1 MLDTR
6 FGRADH
12 AVPSPGGWS
21 RVPKAGYLAG
31 VTRSACALLGVGSSH
46 SAPVLDE
53 EQWAWLRTQ
62 LTNSTASA
70 HLIVSS
76 VQVLTSAAAVESWG
90 HFPRERRRLLSLLEE
105 TRPRGALLLSGD
117 VHYAE
122 LAGAPRA
129 ALPPGAE
136 LLEVTSSGLTHAC
149 GLGAVGGPLCG
160 LQHRLFASHRLP
172 TPHDARRPLPPLPPS
187 AVAALRALGGP
198 AAGAY
203 PFLNFG
209 SAELRWP
216 SDPARCEPSAPPSSP
231 TGCGAI
237 VVRIHHA
244 LDGGTA
250 LEHSLPLGLTAGQE
264 AERWRAAQAL
274 PTIFDAAAELRAAV
288 AALAGGALAAG
299 LLCCCG
305 CRRLAR
311 GRGRAAQRQSKRD

>member
-1 MLDTR
+1 
-6 FGRADH
+6 
-12 AVPSPGGWS
+12 
-21 RVPKAGYLAG
+21 
-31 VTRSACALLGVGSSH
+31 
-46 SAPVLDE
+46 VLHE
-53 EQWAWLRTQ
+53 EQWAWLRTE

-70 HLIVSS
+70 HLILSS

-129 ALPPGAE
+129 SLPPGAE

-216 SDPARCEPSAPPSSP
+216 PDPYQDREKKHKPASHTPLCIPRPSDPATICERRPSSP
-231 TGCGAI
+231 S
-237 VVRIHHA
+237 VSP
-244 LDGGTA
+244 
-250 LEHSLPLGLTAGQE
+250 SLPISRDRLAASRRLLLGPP
-264 AERWRAAQAL
+264 RAAA
-274 PTIFDAAAELRAAV
+274 PSSFGSTRSTAARRSST
-288 AALAGGALAAG
+288 
-299 LLCCCG
+299 LCRSG
-305 CRRLAR
+305 
-311 GRGRAAQRQSKRD
+311 

>member
-1 MLDTR
+1 VLTHSFLTKVVMLDTR

-160 LQHRLFASHRLP
+160 LQHRLFASHRCRL
-172 TPHDARRPLPPLPPS
+172 TR
-187 AVAALRALGGP
+187 VAAVV
-198 AAGAY
+198 
-203 PFLNFG
+203 
-209 SAELRWP
+209 S
-216 SDPARCEPSAPPSSP
+216 CCSSSSSS
-231 TGCGAI
+231 
-237 VVRIHHA
+237 
-244 LDGGTA
+244 
-250 LEHSLPLGLTAGQE
+250 E
-264 AERWRAAQAL
+264 
-274 PTIFDAAAELRAAV
+274 
-288 AALAGGALAAG
+288 
-299 LLCCCG
+299 
-305 CRRLAR
+305 
-311 GRGRAAQRQSKRD
+311 